1 MMITIYKEYNK
12 YISHHFKPKELD
24 KIKEI
29 CYSMGIK
36 WYTISYTETERLEY
50 ERFSKTNN

>member
-1 MMITIYKEYNK
+1 MITIYKGHKNYMT
-12 YISHHFKPKELD
+12 HHFKPVELD

-36 WYTISYTETERLEY
+36 WFTISYTNKEREIY
-50 ERFSKTNN
+50 ERFSQTNN